1 MAKGLIRAGKN
12 GDISWELERGGENRK
27 LALMVKAGMGQAV
40 CKSRE
45 DLDEQNLCQ
54 CQLRFGLD
62 SQERLQSYFEQI
74 QKPFQFLVFKATLLI
89 IMIVLVNSPKLE
101 LQNVQKLLQ

>member
-45 DLDEQNLCQ
+45 DLDE
-54 CQLRFGLD
+54 
-62 SQERLQSYFEQI
+62 
-74 QKPFQFLVFKATLLI
+74 
-89 IMIVLVNSPKLE
+89 
-101 LQNVQKLLQ
+101 